1 MDRRRFLRSS
11 LYFTVISASASLA
24 ACGGSDGAPEAPA
37 DSFAFPLGLASG
49 DLKDSS
55 VVFWTR
61 CLSNKGVE
69 NVPLRLEVSTTS
81 SFETLAATVSLT
93 ATRQYDY
100 TVRAKV
106 TGLTA
111 YHQVFLP
118 LRRSTRTRRRSVK
131 PRPRSPPLPPRP
143 RCASRG

>member
-24 ACGGSDGAPEAPA
+24 ACGGSDGAPEAP
-37 DSFAFPLGLASG
+37 DPIPSAFPLGLASG
-49 DLKDSS
+49 DPKDSS

-106 TGLTA
+106 TGLTPTTK
-111 YHQVFLP
+111 YFYRFVVLP
-118 LRRSTRTRRRSVK
+118 GQDAGR
-131 PRPRSPPLPPRP
+131 
-143 RCASRG
+143 